1 MLNELNVYLYAVQK
15 YQYETG
21 LNILLRSLGLLRNF
35 CIFQKKNTM
44 LFLNSKQKRFV

>member
-1 MLNELNVYLYAVQK
+1 MLNELNVYLYTVQK

-35 CIFQKKNTM
+35 CIFQKKKHYA
-44 LFLNSKQKRFV
+44 FPQQ